1 MESTSPGSLFDTRS
15 EAEYHN
21 VVKLDSIQR
30 RCLHMAKAMK
40 SDELDRKVRS
50 GDWVAFKK
58 DSADVVVAY
67 GRTLES
73 TARKVEKDKEKDVV
87 YCRVPPPNCSFIL

>member
-1 MESTSPGSLFDTRS
+1 
-15 EAEYHN
+15 
-21 VVKLDSIQR
+21 
-30 RCLHMAKAMK
+30 MAQAMK
-40 SDELDRKVRS
+40 FKEWTGKVRT